1 VIADAGYG
9 SEENYAYLEGE
20 EVKSYVKYNTF
31 DREQRKTRRQGM
43 FQEDD
48 FVYDAAQD
56 EWICPAGRRLTYRS
70 TELQPTNSG
79 YEIERRRY
87 ESEGC
92 GGCPLR
98 SQCTR
103 GEGNRQLEVSFELR
117 RMRGQARDNLLSDK
131 GKALRSRRGVEVE
144 GVFGRLKHNWGF
156 RRFLLRGREK
166 VQIEWGLLCIA
177 HNLAKMTSLLQ
188 SSFSLLRQRLL
199 PLRPNSALAAS
210 F

>member
-43 FQEDD
+43 FQEGD

-56 EWICPAGRRLTYRS
+56 EWVCPANRRLTYRS
-70 TELQPTNSG
+70 TELQRTDSG

-117 RMRGQARDNLLSDK
+117 RMRAQARQNLLSDK
-131 GKALRSRRGVEVE
+131 GKTLRSRRGVEVE

-166 VQIEWGLLCIA
+166 VQIEWGLLCMA
-177 HNLAKMTSLLQ
+177 HDLTKLASLLQ
-188 SSFSLLRQRLL
+188 AALTFLRNRLL
-199 PLRPNSALAAS
+199 PLRPRYASAAP